1 RKTYFDLNATAVS
14 LSKLFNCFDE
24 KSFIVKIK
32 RNDTEEINLTKELQ
46 YSGISKEFE
55 WDIESIVKEIDDE
68 YQYKNCLKGKILSTK
83 KPMDQSLRGITL
95 YVNGRLAN
103 VAGFFGVPEAG
114 YVFSYISG
122 WIEADFLDEFD
133 KDLIATDRQSIS
145 WDLLEAEQLKDYLYK
160 IIRYVARDWSKKRKE
175 AKTTKTTTRS
185 GVNIRDWFEHVPQEV
200 KPKLQDL
207 VDRISDKPELSDEDF
222 TSVVKNVYDLIPP
235 YTYYHYRLLHEQIRD
250 AAEKY
255 YKDKNYYQAF
265 YEAMKRY
272 KNAVKEKANISESE
286 DRAIVSKAFGKDAVL
301 ETTANHKY
309 RPNGQLFDIQTIE
322 NIEEGQK
329 FLSMGAVCGGR
340 NVVSHEEIS
349 DLKEAG
355 LFSEKDCLDLLSL
368 LSHLF
373 KRLDES
379 KKRT

>member
-1 RKTYFDLNATAVS
+1 MRVCSLFCGIGGIDLAFELAGHEIVWANDNDKFACMTYRHNFPNVDLVEADIRSV
-14 LSKLFNCFDE
+14 D
-24 KSFIVKIK
+24 KSSIPDCDIV
-32 RNDTEEINLTKELQ
+32 T
-46 YSGISKEFE
+46 
-55 WDIESIVKEIDDE
+55 
-68 YQYKNCLKGKILSTK
+68 
-83 KPMDQSLRGITL
+83 
-95 YVNGRLAN
+95 
-103 VAGFFGVPEAG
+103 AGFPCQP
-114 YVFSYISG
+114 FSVCG
-122 WIEADFLDEFD
+122 
-133 KDLIATDRQSIS
+133 KQ
-145 WDLLEAEQLKDYLYK
+145 
-160 IIRYVARDWSKKRKE
+160 
-175 AKTTKTTTRS
+175 
-185 GVNIRDWFEHVPQEV
+185 
-200 KPKLQDL
+200 PKLQDL

>member
-1 RKTYFDLNATAVS
+1 M
-14 LSKLFNCFDE
+14 
-24 KSFIVKIK
+24 
-32 RNDTEEINLTKELQ
+32 
-46 YSGISKEFE
+46 
-55 WDIESIVKEIDDE
+55 
-68 YQYKNCLKGKILSTK
+68 KGKILSTK